1 MTELT
6 IIYAFLIIPL
16 ILLLVCYHVIR
27 VYFVLMPSIVTYVAT
42 DQWRYVKGYDK
53 LKTRKII
60 LTLFFSL
67 ILLYPLKKVLPQW
80 NGNIDLDFI
89 FNATWSIALMFF
101 IYILHKIASKYHPES
116 LLFFL
121 KYYFRKEVT
130 TDMILNGTNDKTL
143 TRKSNL
149 PTKGF
154 HLIRANVKNDSFDL
168 NACLEKYDFQ
178 INTDSFL
185 ELKYLI
191 IYGEIANKKIKIET
205 NTYKDGQVSKGE
217 IFLFLL
223 DIFILEHFNTEF
235 DNKLDEGISK
245 NMFVM
250 YLNQNFEIITKEGS
264 IRKIHFNDL
273 NRFIGK
279 HFTKGM

>member
-6 IIYAFLIIPL
+6 IIYAFLFIPL
-16 ILLLVCYHVIR
+16 VMLLVCYNGIR
-27 VYFVLMPSIVTYVAT
+27 VYFAIAPSIATYFLS
-42 DQWRYVKGYDK
+42 DKWLYVKGYDK
-53 LKTRKII
+53 LKLRQLI
-60 LTLFFSL
+60 LAFSFSL

-89 FNATWSIALMFF
+89 FNATWSIALVFF

-116 LLFFL
+116 LIFFL

-130 TDMILNGTNDKTL
+130 IDMILNGTNDKPIG
-143 TRKSNL
+143 KSNL
-149 PTKGF
+149 PTKCF

-168 NACLEKYDFQ
+168 NVCLEKYGFQ
-178 INTDSFL
+178 INTDSIL

-191 IYGEIANKKIKIET
+191 RYGEIANKKIKIET
-205 NTYKDGQVSKGE
+205 NTYKDGQVSKVE

-223 DIFILEHFNTEF
+223 DIFTLEHFNTEF

-245 NMFVM
+245 NMFVK

-273 NRFIGK
+273 NRFIDK